1 MKKVV
6 RFPIDPYLPNIGVN
20 GKMMLRAPKFVKP
33 RRKTLMS
40 RPQNFDKPKRKWFRI
55 LWPIHQ
61 RNHEVNLLLVL
72 TKKKNKK
79 KNKNTDKNKNKNKKV
94 SNLPERKKS
103 LKETHS
109 WWAFRE
115 WRFNPW
121 PQYIKGT
128 LSFIYISFLICITQF
143 IISFKFYLL
152 YRSLLFLLSPSNNQ
166 RFICLWCHGKLA
178 ITASNNC

>member
-6 RFPIDPYLPNIGVN
+6 RFPIYPYLPNIGVN

-79 KNKNTDKNKNKNKKV
+79 KNKNKNKNKKV
-94 SNLPERKKS
+94 PNLPEQKKIAKGNS
-103 LKETHS
+103 LLMSIQRVTIQS
-109 WWAFRE
+109 LTTVYQR
-115 WRFNPW
+115 
-121 PQYIKGT
+121 Y
-128 LSFIYISFLICITQF
+128 
-143 IISFKFYLL
+143 FKFHL
-152 YRSLLFLLSPSNNQ
+152 YFLFDMHHTIYN
-166 RFICLWCHGKLA
+166 IV
-178 ITASNNC
+178 